1 MTEPMYTRAQRKI
14 FVWDVRGRDAGW
26 AGVTDD
32 RDAAM
37 RHVHQVLRDGGP
49 DGWGTVR
56 RVALDPLGRVRYV
69 PIRTVAEAWR
79 DEGTGAVVWREA

>member
-1 MTEPMYTRAQRKI
+1 MSEPTAARAPRKI

-26 AGVTDD
+26 AGVTGD

-37 RHVHQVLRDGGP
+37 KHVHRVLRDCGP
-49 DGWGTVR
+49 DGWGSVH

-69 PIRTVAEAWR
+69 RLRTVAEAWR
-79 DEGTGAVVWREA
+79 DKKTGAIVWRHE

>member
-1 MTEPMYTRAQRKI
+1 MNGPASARTPRKI
-14 FVWDVRGRDAGW
+14 FVWDVQGRDAGW

-37 RHVHQVLRDGGP
+37 RNVHQMLRDGGP

-69 PIRTVAEAWR
+69 HLKMVAEAWR
-79 DEGTGAVVWREA
+79 DAGTGAVVWRDE

>member
-1 MTEPMYTRAQRKI
+1 MTEPTPAGPPRKI

-37 RHVHQVLRDGGP
+37 RNVHQVLRDGGP

-69 PIRTVAEAWR
+69 HLRTVAEAWR
-79 DEGTGAVVWREA
+79 DEGTGAVVWWDA